1 MGRSMAP
8 VQHPAMLE
16 LARERRRIRND
27 KLDRTFEVFAKD
39 GKLYQSEYKAEG
51 EKILFQ
57 TTYPLDFVVG
67 SGEHGFTFITRRDGH
82 LFQAP
87 LSWYSR
93 KRTWELSPGYEHAD
107 YGFNRPIQAGCIAC
121 HSGRPQAVSDRN
133 GLFRDPP
140 FLELPIGCENC
151 HGPGEAH
158 VKQRSPGSIVNP
170 ARLPARLAENI
181 CMNCH
186 QGGDARVL
194 QPGKNFV
201 DFRPGTWLG
210 DTLAIF
216 KIRTADTGRDLLE
229 HHAAMA
235 ASRCFTASA
244 GKMSCMT
251 CHDPHASIQPEKAVP
266 YYRQRCLT
274 CHTVQTCRLALKA
287 REPLNDCAGCHM
299 PKRDAAVIS
308 HTALTN
314 HRIVRR
320 VAADAATNPSQ
331 KELEP
336 ELDWVNPPLGHPPSA
351 PPLTLLKAYGELMDK
366 QPEFRSRYF
375 SLLDQLALTMPD
387 NAFVQG
393 ALGRKLLY
401 GAPSDAA
408 NAEALEHLEKAARL
422 GAGTAVVEQDIA
434 EALARLNR
442 LDESVEHLR
451 AALQIE
457 PYDPVLHKTLAMR
470 LIKQQKYPQ
479 ALEAMRLYV
488 KLFPEDDFMRGLLEK
503 ASAAR

>member
-1 MGRSMAP
+1 MGRSMAT
-8 VQHPAMLE
+8 VQNPAMLE
-16 LARERRRIRND
+16 LAREKLQIRND
-27 KLDRTFEVFAKD
+27 KLDRTFEVFARD
-39 GKLYQSEYKAEG
+39 GKLYQSEFKADG
-51 EKILFQ
+51 EKILFE

-67 SGEHGFTFITRRDGH
+67 SGQHGFTFITRRDHH
-82 LFQAP
+82 LFQTP

-93 KRTWELSPGYEHAD
+93 TGTWDLSPGYEHAD
-107 YGFNRPIQAGCIAC
+107 YGFNRPIQAGCIVC
-121 HSGRPQAVSDRN
+121 HSGRPRVVSDGS

-140 FLELPIGCENC
+140 FQELPIGCENC
-151 HGPGEAH
+151 HGPGGSH
-158 VKQRSPGSIVNP
+158 VKQPTRKSIVNP

-194 QPGKNFV
+194 QPGKNFA
-201 DFRPGTWLG
+201 DFHPGTWLG

-216 KIRTADTGRDLLE
+216 KIRKADTDRDLLE

-244 GKMSCMT
+244 GKLSCMT
-251 CHDPHASIQPEKAVP
+251 CHDPHANIQPEKAVA
-266 YYRQRCLT
+266 YYRERCLT
-274 CHTVQTCRLALKA
+274 CHTDQSCRLPLKA
-287 REPLNDCAGCHM
+287 REPRNDCAGCHM

-320 VAADAATNPSQ
+320 LGVNSAKPSI
-331 KELEP
+331 EP
-336 ELDWVNPPLGHPPSA
+336 ELDWVNPPPGRSTA
-351 PPLTLLKAYGELMDK
+351 PPPTLLRAYGELMDK

-375 SLLDQLALTMPD
+375 SLLDELARTMPD
-387 NAFVQG
+387 NGFVHG

-401 GAPSDAA
+401 DVPSDSA
-408 NAEALEHLEKAARL
+408 NAEALEHLEKAAKL

-442 LDESVEHLR
+442 LDESVEHLK
-451 AALQIE
+451 AALQME
-457 PYDPVLHKTLAMR
+457 FYNPLLHKTLAMR
-470 LIKQQKYPQ
+470 LIKQKKYPQ
-479 ALEAMRLYV
+479 ALEEMRRYV
-488 KLFPEDDFMRGLLEK
+488 ELFPEDDFMRGLLQK